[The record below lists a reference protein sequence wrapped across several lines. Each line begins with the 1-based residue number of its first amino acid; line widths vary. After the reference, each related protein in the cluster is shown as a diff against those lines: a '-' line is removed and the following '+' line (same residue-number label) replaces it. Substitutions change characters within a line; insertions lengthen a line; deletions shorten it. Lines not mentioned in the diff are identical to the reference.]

1 MTGWAYA
8 LLCVLGPAAWG
19 MLMYLLFGWVQ
30 ERRRRPRPR
39 NEEFPGADYS
49 I

>member
-1 MTGWAYA
+1 MTGWTYA

-30 ERRRRPRPR
+30 GRRRPRPR
-39 NEEFPGADYS
+39 SEEFPGADYS